1 MRAVPGA
8 VSRQVASLSVAG
20 LVAGTLCAACSL
32 TPSLLPRPPMYQG
45 FVSGLSLVLGYTLGT
60 AGQGLSLVPRA
71 AATVRGP
78 PASRDRLVSAFAA
91 AVALVF
97 LWQASEWQNS
107 VGLMGMDD
115 VSILRFKWGRHLSRT
130 HRDIGV
136 AVLRTSCSRLC
147 APASDLTVPL
157 LLPHAL
163 APGSDALLHPLTS
176 DAQMCAPAA
185 GIRSNPLRC

>member
-1 MRAVPGA
+1 M
-8 VSRQVASLSVAG
+8 AG

-45 FVSGLSLVLGYTLGT
+45 FVSGLSLVLGYALGT
-60 AGQGLSLVPRA
+60 AGQGLWLAPRA

-115 VSILRFKWGRHLSRT
+115 VSTFDQTGKT
-130 HRDIGV
+130 
-136 AVLRTSCSRLC
+136 
-147 APASDLTVPL
+147 PKPNAS
-157 LLPHAL
+157 
-163 APGSDALLHPLTS
+163 
-176 DAQMCAPAA
+176 
-185 GIRSNPLRC
+185 